1 MPLYKFKC
9 TNDKCNHIKE
19 HMLSFNAFEDY
30 KQKKLLIRCEEC
42 DKTMEVAITA
52 PNIKVQN
59 GFYERYG
66 K

>member
-9 TNDKCNHIKE
+9 TNDKCNETKE

-30 KQKKLLIRCEEC
+30 KQKKLLIRCTKC
-42 DKTMEVAITA
+42 NTVCEVALTT
-52 PNIKVQN
+52 PSIKVQG
-59 GFYERYG
+59 GFYDRYS

>member
-30 KQKKLLIRCEEC
+30 KQKKLLIILKFKMAFTRGTENE
-42 DKTMEVAITA
+42 
-52 PNIKVQN
+52 
-59 GFYERYG
+59 
-66 K
+66 